1 MNHRQFYDAWYALA
15 ETLPGSIFP
24 WNFSMDVTLLLYI
37 ESVLIGCLV
46 RPRHGCSLG
55 VSWNLLGFSG
65 ALGASGWVLGVSWVP
80 PGWLL
85 GALWVS
91 PGSSGVSLGPWVPLG
106 GSWVSPGCLLG
117 GSWVCPSQC
126 LCSSAVGVPRSVVS
140 LRCRAGS
147 LG

>member
-1 MNHRQFYDAWYALA
+1 MKHRQFYDAWYALA

-24 WNFSMDVTLLLYI
+24 WNFSMDVTLLPYI
-37 ESVLIGCLV
+37 ESVLIGAGWLA

-106 GSWVSPGCLLG
+106 GSWVSSVCLFT
-117 GSWVCPSQC
+117 SV
-126 LCSSAVGVPRSVVS
+126 VGVPRSVVS
-140 LRCRAGS
+140 LRHRAGS